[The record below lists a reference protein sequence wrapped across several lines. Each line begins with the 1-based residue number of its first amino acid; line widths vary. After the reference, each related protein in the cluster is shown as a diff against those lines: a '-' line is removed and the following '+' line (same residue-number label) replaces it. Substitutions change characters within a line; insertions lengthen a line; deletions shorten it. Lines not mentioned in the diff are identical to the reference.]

1 MNTEDKILQM
11 LEQVVDEQ
19 KAMRAEMSDMRS
31 QIGSLQIGQQSMRTE
46 MSDMRTEMSDMRT
59 ELTRVA
65 VTQENVVLPRLNL
78 LMEDHNDI
86 KNQIKSLSA
95 IDELKNDVSVL
106 KLAVRTLT
114 DELAQLKA
122 AM

>member
-19 KAMRAEMSDMRS
+19 KAMRTEMSDMCS
-31 QIGSLQIGQQSMRTE
+31 QIGQQSMRTE
-46 MSDMRTEMSDMRT
+46 MSDMCTK
-59 ELTRVA
+59 LTRVA

-95 IDELKNDVSVL
+95 IDELK
-106 KLAVRTLT
+106 KRRFRF
-114 DELAQLKA
+114 KA
-122 AM
+122 RCPHVNR